1 MTDHH
6 KGLLIT
12 ALGVLFI
19 VPDSLFVRLIDT
31 DMLTIAFWRNL
42 TSGVVAAVGL
52 MVLARGRVVASVRA
66 TGWQGVVYAGGVALS
81 GVMFVAAVSLTSVAN
96 VVFIIAAMPMF
107 AALFSWIGLGERI
120 TRRLLLT
127 MLAVAV
133 GLAVIAYGS
142 GTDERTNIVGDGIAL
157 ALAAVFALALTAA
170 RTKRHVPMAPA
181 VPFAFLGAALL
192 LWPFADMWSIPDRQ
206 WLYVVLH
213 GGVFIVASMTLL
225 SIGPRYITSGEVAL
239 LVLLESVL
247 APLLV
252 WAVVGEFP
260 GEWVLA
266 GGAIVIGAL
275 LVSNMIVLMRRRG

>member
-31 DMLTIAFWRNL
+31 DMLTIAFWRSL
-42 TSGVVAAVGL
+42 TSGIVATIGL
-52 MVLARGRVVASVRA
+52 LILARGRVWGAVRA
-66 TGWQGVVYAGGVALS
+66 TGWQGVVYSVGASAS
-81 GVMFVAAVSLTSVAN
+81 GVMFVAAVALTSVAN

-107 AALFSWIGLGERI
+107 AAVFSWIGLGERI

-127 MLAVAV
+127 MLAVAA

-142 GTDERTNIVGDGIAL
+142 GTDERTNIVGDLIALGIAM
-157 ALAAVFALALTAA
+157 VFGLALTAA

-192 LWPFADMWSIPDRQ
+192 LWPFVDVWSVPDGQ
-206 WLYVVLH
+206 WLYVALH

-225 SIGPRYITSGEVAL
+225 SIGPRFITSAEVAL
-239 LVLLESVL
+239 FILLESVL

-252 WAVVGEFP
+252 WAVIGEFP
-260 GEWVLA
+260 GEFVLV
-266 GGAIVIGAL
+266 GGAMVIGAL
-275 LVSNMIVLMRRRG
+275 LVSNMVVLLRRR

>member
-12 ALGVLFI
+12 AMGVLFI

-31 DMLTIAFWRNL
+31 DMLTIAFWRSL
-42 TSGVVAAVGL
+42 TSGIVATIGL
-52 MVLARGRVVASVRA
+52 LILARGRVWGAVRA
-66 TGWQGVVYAGGVALS
+66 TGWQGVVYSVGASAS
-81 GVMFVAAVSLTSVAN
+81 GVMFVAAVALTSVAN

-107 AALFSWIGLGERI
+107 AAVFSWIGLGERI

-127 MLAVAV
+127 MLAVAA

-142 GTDERTNIVGDGIAL
+142 GTDERTNIVGDLIALGIAM
-157 ALAAVFALALTAA
+157 VFGLALTAA

-192 LWPFADMWSIPDRQ
+192 LWPFVDVWSVPDGQ
-206 WLYVVLH
+206 WLYVALH

-225 SIGPRYITSGEVAL
+225 SIGPRFITSAEVAL
-239 LVLLESVL
+239 FILLESVL

-252 WAVVGEFP
+252 WAVIGEFP
-260 GEWVLA
+260 GEFVLV
-266 GGAIVIGAL
+266 GGAMVIGAL
-275 LVSNMIVLMRRRG
+275 LVSNMVVLLRRR